1 MKKTIPFLLLLLL
14 FVTCT
19 NDEARLNRE
28 IAEIENYI
36 ATTGLDFTETP
47 SGLFYHVLDSG
58 NVNRIPDSTNEVSFK
73 HVGYLLDSTIFS
85 NGWYASSHVSMP
97 MLVEGFQQGLQI
109 AGEGGTAV
117 VVFPSTLGYG
127 EKGASTVPEYS
138 PLIFRLKLVNYY

>member
-19 NDEARLNRE
+19 TDEARLNRE

-58 NVNRIPDSTNEVSFK
+58 NVNRIPDSTNVVSFK

-97 MLVEGFQQGLQI
+97 MLVQGFQQGLQI

-127 EKGASTVPEYS
+127 EKGESTVPEYS

>member
-1 MKKTIPFLLLLLL
+1 MKKTLPFLLMLVL
-14 FVTCT
+14 FVACT
-19 NDEARLNRE
+19 TDEARLNRE

-97 MLVEGFQQGLQI
+97 NLVQGFQKGLQI

-138 PLIFRLKLVNYY
+138 PLILRLKLVSYY

>member
-19 NDEARLNRE
+19 TDEARLNRE
-28 IAEIENYI
+28 IAEIESYI

-97 MLVEGFQQGLQI
+97 NLVQGFQKGLQI

-138 PLIFRLKLVNYY
+138 PLIFRLKLVSYY